1 MNAEQLFS
9 RWIKATLVVFAAV
22 FAYYILIDLYLP
34 VTTDSQVQRFVVQVA
49 PQVSGR
55 VVAVAVQN
63 NQQVKQG
70 DLLFELDPADYQLK
84 VELAQLQLE
93 QSLQK
98 NRQLAAGLQSA
109 AAKVEQS
116 RLALQESER
125 EDRRYHQLY
134 QQKLIAKQQ
143 LDQSQT
149 SVLQARAS
157 LQASTAALTQL
168 EAELALPSEELVQ
181 IKQARNQLALAKLAL
196 ERTKVYADVAGIVTD
211 LQLEVGTNLSA
222 QQPTVALVSA
232 QQSWI
237 SALFREKSL
246 LHVKQGTQALI
257 TYDALPGRVFTAEVR
272 DIDAGVASGQRSP
285 DGQLAK
291 ADSSSRWVRD
301 AQRLKVNLAM
311 AEQMPSSLVV
321 GSRATVQL
329 LPADN
334 TLLNWLARSQIR
346 LISLLHYVY

>member
-9 RWIKATLVVFAAV
+9 RWIKANLAVFAAV
-22 FAYYILIDLYLP
+22 FAYYILADLYLP

-109 AAKVEQS
+109 AANVEQS

-149 SVLQARAS
+149 SVLQARAR

-168 EAELALPSEELVQ
+168 EAELALPSEEL
-181 IKQARNQLALAKLAL
+181 
-196 ERTKVYADVAGIVTD
+196 
-211 LQLEVGTNLSA
+211 
-222 QQPTVALVSA
+222 
-232 QQSWI
+232 
-237 SALFREKSL
+237 
-246 LHVKQGTQALI
+246 
-257 TYDALPGRVFTAEVR
+257 
-272 DIDAGVASGQRSP
+272 
-285 DGQLAK
+285 
-291 ADSSSRWVRD
+291 
-301 AQRLKVNLAM
+301 
-311 AEQMPSSLVV
+311 
-321 GSRATVQL
+321 
-329 LPADN
+329 
-334 TLLNWLARSQIR
+334 
-346 LISLLHYVY
+346 